1 MYNLTGYEYEPSRSA
16 CPLGASAAPN
26 LQPPNE
32 FRQRAGL
39 RFYFF
44 VWIGAGIATGTARG
58 PGRIPPRGRLLAS
71 DFLCRVLVASRVS
84 EERNV

>member
-1 MYNLTGYEYEPSRSA
+1 MYNLTGYEYERRTQ
-16 CPLGASAAPN
+16 PLGASAAPN

-44 VWIGAGIATGTARG
+44 VWIGAGIATGTARV
-58 PGRIPPRGRLLAS
+58 PGRIPAGRLLAS

>member
-1 MYNLTGYEYEPSRSA
+1 MTGYEYGTQ
-16 CPLGASAAPN
+16 PLGASAAPN

-44 VWIGAGIATGTARG
+44 VWIGAGIATGTARV
-58 PGRIPPRGRLLAS
+58 PGRTCPDPPAG
-71 DFLCRVLVASRVS
+71 DD
-84 EERNV
+84 

>member
-1 MYNLTGYEYEPSRSA
+1 MYNLTGYEYEPQ
-16 CPLGASAAPN
+16 PLGASAAPN

-44 VWIGAGIATGTARG
+44 VWIGAGIATGRCARSRPD
-58 PGRIPPRGRLLAS
+58 PGDDCSS